1 LDERQQLVN
10 WIQEAMTA
18 GARIKPCCDET
29 QISLRTYRRWV
40 ASSIVMADKRPI
52 AIRPVPSNKLSE
64 EEISKIHDICHQPEY
79 ANLPPSQIVPRLAD
93 KGVYIASESSFYR
106 ILKQHEELHH
116 RGRAKAPHQ
125 HNAPTTY
132 TATAPKELWSWDI
145 TYFPSRV
152 KGHFFYLYM
161 IIDIFSRK
169 IVGHEVHEQENGVNA
184 AKLLERTM
192 LLEQVYR
199 PQSTLVLHSDN
210 GAPMKSYTFK
220 AKLEALG
227 IVASYSRP
235 RVSNDNP
242 FIESLF
248 RTVKYNHLW
257 PSRGFESI
265 TEARKWV
272 KNFVAWYNTQHLHSQ
287 IGFITPNQKHEGL
300 DTELMANRKKV
311 YTEAKQK
318 KPERWSKDI
327 RNWKSPKEVYLNPDK
342 QENRIKNKVA

>member
-1 LDERQQLVN
+1 MDERTQLVN
-10 WIQEAMTA
+10 WIQEAMAA
-18 GARIKPCCDET
+18 GARIKLCCEEA

-40 ASSIVMADKRPI
+40 TTSVVVEDKRPS
-52 AIRPVPSNKLSE
+52 AIRPIPSNKLSE
-64 EEISKIHDICHQPEY
+64 EEILMIRDICHQPEY
-79 ANLPPSQIVPRLAD
+79 ANLPPSQIIPKLAD
-93 KGVYIASESSFYR
+93 KGIYIASESSFYR

-125 HNAPTTY
+125 QKAPTTHR
-132 TATAPKELWSWDI
+132 ATAPKQLWSWDI
-145 TYFPSRV
+145 TYLPSRV

-169 IVGHEVHEQENGVNA
+169 IVGYEVYEQENAVSA

-192 LLEQVYR
+192 LIEQVYQQ
-199 PQSTLVLHSDN
+199 QSALVLHSDN

-227 IVASYSRP
+227 IIASYSRP

-248 RTVKYNHLW
+248 RTVKYNQLW

-272 KNFVAWYNTQHLHSQ
+272 ENFVKWYNDEHLHSQ

-300 DTELMANRKKV
+300 DAELMINRKKV

-318 KPERWSKDI
+318 NPQRWSKDI
-327 RNWKSPKEVYLNPDK
+327 RNWESPKEVYLNPEK
-342 QENRIKNKVA
+342 QENKMTNKVA

>member
-1 LDERQQLVN
+1 MDERQQLVH

-18 GARIKPCCDET
+18 GARIKRCCDET

-40 ASSIVMADKRPI
+40 ASSIVMADKRPN

-64 EEISKIHDICHQPEY
+64 EEISKIRDICHQPEY

-125 HNAPTTY
+125 QKAPTTY
-132 TATAPKELWSWDI
+132 TATAPKQL
-145 TYFPSRV
+145 
-152 KGHFFYLYM
+152 M

-327 RNWKSPKEVYLNPDK
+327 RNWESPNEVYLNPDK

>member
-1 LDERQQLVN
+1 MDERQQLVH

-18 GARIKPCCDET
+18 GARIKRCCDET

-64 EEISKIHDICHQPEY
+64 EEISKIRDICHQPEY

-169 IVGHEVHEQENGVNA
+169 IVVHEVHEQENGVNA

-300 DTELMANRKKV
+300 DTE
-311 YTEAKQK
+311 
-318 KPERWSKDI
+318 
-327 RNWKSPKEVYLNPDK
+327 
-342 QENRIKNKVA
+342 